1 MTEQLRRLA
10 MYPDQPRLNIKAVMQ
25 QTGVHVSTLR
35 VWEQRYGF
43 PAPQRSAQGHRLY
56 SERDV
61 ELIRWLREQVD
72 QGMAISR
79 AIELVRES
87 RHPTTAPAAVQ
98 PSTAPTAPGDARLAA
113 ARTSLLAALLSLDI
127 RQAHLIT
134 STLTTLFPVDVL
146 LAELF
151 QPILADI
158 GERWMLGTLSV
169 AEEHMISAFVRQRL
183 LALFETRAPFARGP
197 RAVCLCV
204 PGERHELGML
214 MFALLL
220 QQRGWEVLYLGQ
232 NVALAGSAPFFV
244 RSAPALV
251 VASVTL
257 AEHLPG
263 LIELARIVEP
273 LQDHGLMLAYSGR
286 IFEIHPELRRRM
298 PGAYLGATLHEG
310 VQYAQTLA
318 EQLGANRVG

>member
-10 MYPDQPRLNIKAVMQ
+10 IYPDQPRLNIKAVMQ

-43 PAPQRSAQGHRLY
+43 PAPHRSAQGHRLY

-61 ELIRWLREQVD
+61 ELIRWLRERVD
-72 QGMAISR
+72 EGMVISR
-79 AIELVRES
+79 AVELVREVVQ
-87 RHPTTAPAAVQ
+87 HAAGPAPAPVAD
-98 PSTAPTAPGDARLAA
+98 APPAGDARLSAMRA
-113 ARTSLLAALLSLDI
+113 SLLAALLSLDI

-134 STLTTLFPVDVL
+134 STLATLFPVDVL
-146 LAELF
+146 LADLF
-151 QPILADI
+151 QPILADV
-158 GERWMLGTLSV
+158 GERWAMGRLSV
-169 AEEHMISAFVRQRL
+169 AEEHMISAFIRQRL

-220 QQRGWEVLYLGQ
+220 QQRGWELLYLGQ
-232 NVALAGSAPFFV
+232 NVGLAGSATFFA

-263 LIELARIVEP
+263 LIELARIIEP

-298 PGAYLGATLHEG
+298 PGVYLGATLHEG
-310 VQYAQTLA
+310 VQRAQTLA
-318 EQLGANRVG
+318 EQLGTARAG